1 MSPARYIRQ
10 INVEKKIICHNYNNI
25 SEHLNGI
32 TGITVRWFSDGVGV
46 FVKKGKLP
54 IFTRV
59 VIGRVVFSKFKG
71 RKFKKNE

>member
-10 INVEKKIICHNYNNI
+10 INVEKKIICYNYNNI

-54 IFTRV
+54 IFIRV